1 MISAPLPIAPRPHP
15 GEAVSSW
22 VRRIGARYDI
32 LADNLVEHV
41 LDRPGRAVG
50 VASTLDFRAAPDVEA
65 ALANA
70 TRISPAAISNLR
82 IAGDD
87 GRNSCWH
94 RWALAWCPICIRAD
108 LADHGEIY
116 ERATWRLGSC
126 VVCPE
131 HNVPLEDSCCRCP
144 FEDRCH
150 FYCSGGLLGLA
161 CNTCKR
167 PEGPE
172 PRRTREWW
180 EDESAGAFGTC
191 ITPALNR
198 LIGTLQSDLQAALTG
213 ARPRR
218 SWGFLRSAN
227 GLVTAVRHLTFCLLL
242 TTRVRCEPR
251 IILPAVMPGEAFA
264 PAPEP
269 ITPAALSTR
278 TAYGVLAIAA
288 AALRSLGGGR
298 DRHVWNPDSGKCV
311 LNIPS
316 FLAWLPAD
324 VRRQLKSWATGWEPL
339 AGGALQAAIAAVD
352 GVR

>member
-1 MISAPLPIAPRPHP
+1 LAPRPYS

-32 LADNLVEHV
+32 MADDLVEHV
-41 LDRPGRAVG
+41 LDRPRRAVG
-50 VASTLDFRAAPDVEA
+50 VASTLDFQAATDLEA

-70 TRISPAAISNLR
+70 TRMSPAAISNLR

-87 GRNSCWH
+87 GRSACWH
-94 RWALAWCPICIRAD
+94 RWALAWCPKCVRAD
-108 LADHGEIY
+108 LAGHGELF
-116 ERATWRLGSC
+116 ERAIWRLGFC
-126 VVCPE
+126 VVCRE
-131 HNVPLEDSCCRCP
+131 HNVPLEETCCRCP

-150 FYCSGGLLGLA
+150 FYCSGGLLGIA
-161 CNTCKR
+161 CNSCKR

-191 ITPALNR
+191 ITPSLNR
-198 LIGTLQSDLQAALTG
+198 LIANLQSDLLAALTG
-213 ARPRR
+213 VRPSH
-218 SWGFLRSAN
+218 SWGFLRSAE
-227 GLVTAVRHLTFCLLL
+227 GLVTAVRHVTFCLLL
-242 TTRVRCEPR
+242 ATRVRCEPR
-251 IILPAVMPGEAFA
+251 IVLPQVMPGEAYA

-269 ITPAALSTR
+269 ITLAALSVH

-288 AALRSLGGGR
+288 AVLRSIEGSGGCHLWQPEG
-298 DRHVWNPDSGKCV
+298 GKSA
-311 LNIPS
+311 LNVTS

-324 VRRQLKSWATGWEPL
+324 TRRQLKSWSTGWERP
-339 AGGALQAAIAAVD
+339 AGQALQAAIAAVE

>member
-50 VASTLDFRAAPDVEA
+50 VASTLDYRAAPDVEA

-70 TRISPAAISNLR
+70 TRISPAAVSNLR

-116 ERATWRLGSC
+116 ERAIWRLGSC

-150 FYCSGGLLGLA
+150 FSIVQADCWDWPATPAKGPRDPSRAGRASGGRMKALA
-161 CNTCKR
+161 LS
-167 PEGPE
+167 E
-172 PRRTREWW
+172 PVSR
-180 EDESAGAFGTC
+180 
-191 ITPALNR
+191 
-198 LIGTLQSDLQAALTG
+198 
-213 ARPRR
+213 RR
-218 SWGFLRSAN
+218 S
-227 GLVTAVRHLTFCLLL
+227 
-242 TTRVRCEPR
+242 
-251 IILPAVMPGEAFA
+251 
-264 PAPEP
+264 
-269 ITPAALSTR
+269 
-278 TAYGVLAIAA
+278 
-288 AALRSLGGGR
+288 
-298 DRHVWNPDSGKCV
+298 
-311 LNIPS
+311 
-316 FLAWLPAD
+316 
-324 VRRQLKSWATGWEPL
+324 TG
-339 AGGALQAAIAAVD
+339 
-352 GVR
+352 